1 MNTVSDIVE
10 TVAAQTGRD
19 PTELPPIYDAIDPDA
34 LSRFVEST
42 DSTASLEF
50 HYCGNIVTVSG
61 SGAVDIA
68 PVADPALASD

>member
-1 MNTVSDIVE
+1 MNTVTDIVE
-10 TVAAQTGRD
+10 TIAAQTGRD

-42 DSTASLEF
+42 DSTASIEF
-50 HYCGNIVTVSG
+50 HYCGNEVTVSG

-68 PVADPALASD
+68 PLADPALASD